1 MEGPHSRPP
10 VEAAMNITKNA
21 HSNRPPLA
29 AIVLFATAIAMT
41 PSRGFAASGVEIDA
55 RVESVLETFRNDVD
69 GGKIFLRES
78 RGVLVFPHI
87 LKGGFGFGV
96 EFGEGAMRVRG
107 KTVDYYNT
115 VAGSFGLQMGA
126 QSKAVILCFMTRNA
140 LDRFRESDGW
150 EMGVDGSVALAT
162 LGAGESIDSNS
173 VKDPIVAFVFNNKG
187 LMYNLTFEGSKMTRI
202 KK

>member
-1 MEGPHSRPP
+1 
-10 VEAAMNITKNA
+10 MNITRNA
-21 HSNRPPLA
+21 HSHRPSFA
-29 AIVLFATAIAMT
+29 ALILFGVLTTLT
-41 PSRGFAASGVEIDA
+41 PSRGIAASGTEIDA
-55 RVESVLETFRNDVD
+55 RVESVLQTFRNDVS

-78 RGVLVFPHI
+78 KGVLVFPHI

-96 EFGEGAMRVRG
+96 EFGEGALRVRG
-107 KTVDYYNT
+107 RTVDYYNT

-126 QSKAVILCFMTRNA
+126 QSKAVILCFMTRDA

-202 KK
+202 RK